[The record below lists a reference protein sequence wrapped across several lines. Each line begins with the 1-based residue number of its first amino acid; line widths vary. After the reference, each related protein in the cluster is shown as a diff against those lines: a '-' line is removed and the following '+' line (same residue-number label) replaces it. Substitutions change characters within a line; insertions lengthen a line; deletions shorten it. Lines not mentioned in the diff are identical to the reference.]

1 MRMIEADTQSLE
13 VFELSE
19 RHSGAL
25 LQLPARDLQ
34 IAERM
39 RVFLHHIR
47 DPKVLVS
54 NHFIFLPTLRFRENH
69 LHAMQAAAVCGS
81 FHEGNHAAET
91 GMEDAEAEGGEGVL
105 LDGVVIF

>member
-54 NHFIFLPTLRFRENH
+54 NHFIFFRHSDFGRIICTLCKQLRS
-69 LHAMQAAAVCGS
+69 CGS